1 MMPTYPQLLS
11 PTYEPHVYSASW
23 QKQYV
28 AQFFTLES
36 GEKNGNSATY
46 RCRLHPEAP
55 VFKAHF
61 PGFPVLPGV
70 LTLKMVV
77 DAINASQFFSTQTL
91 TVQSIG
97 NAKYLAVVNPQETQE
112 VEISVT
118 LKAEKNADEPA
129 VFQFKATV
137 QNGETRF
144 ATFSFSCTAADF
156 ITVGVEENEVCAV
169 IPTYQNAKTL
179 LKVVADVHRVVDT
192 VFVVDDGSNDGTA
205 ALLDKATGNE
215 RPEKVL
221 THPKN
226 CGKGAALKTGL
237 TYARQ
242 QGFRYAVTVDA
253 DGQHR
258 ADDIPALL
266 KAVEEEPD
274 ALAIGSRGLQHENMP
289 AKSTFANRFSNFWF
303 ALQTLQR
310 LPDTQSGLRVYPLR
324 CLHGLRWMSA
334 RYEAELTLL
343 VFSAWAGVKLLPV
356 PVSVYYPPR
365 DQRVTHFRPG
375 RDFTRIS
382 VLNTLLCFLMV
393 VYGWPRI
400 FADRLQGVS
409 KACFVSR
416 ELFTLTSCQIW

>member
-1 MMPTYPQLLS
+1 MSLTSIL
-11 PTYEPHVYSASW
+11 PHGK
-23 QKQYV
+23 KQYV

-112 VEISVT
+112 VEISVA
-118 LKAEKNADEPA
+118 LKAEKNADELT

-226 CGKGAALKTGL
+226 CGKGAALKKGL

-400 FADRLQGVS
+400 FCRQIARGV
-409 KACFVSR
+409 KGVFCK
-416 ELFTLTSCQIW
+416 

>member
-1 MMPTYPQLLS
+1 MSLTSIL
-11 PTYEPHVYSASW
+11 PHGK
-23 QKQYV
+23 KQYV

-112 VEISVT
+112 VEISVA

-343 VFSAWAGVKLLPV
+343 VFSAWAGVKLLPI

-400 FADRLQGVS
+400 FCRQIARGV
-409 KACFVSR
+409 KGVFR
-416 ELFTLTSCQIW
+416 K

>member
-1 MMPTYPQLLS
+1 MSLTSIL
-11 PTYEPHVYSASW
+11 PHGK
-23 QKQYV
+23 KQYV
-28 AQFFTLES
+28 AQFFTLEA

-112 VEISVT
+112 VEISVA

-156 ITVGVEENEVCAV
+156 MTVGVEENEVCAV

-400 FADRLQGVS
+400 FCRQIARGV
-409 KACFVSR
+409 KGVFCK
-416 ELFTLTSCQIW
+416 

>member
-1 MMPTYPQLLS
+1 MSLTSIL
-11 PTYEPHVYSASW
+11 PHGK
-23 QKQYV
+23 KQYV
-28 AQFFTLES
+28 AQFFTLEA

-112 VEISVT
+112 VEISVA

-226 CGKGAALKTGL
+226 CGKGAALKTGM

-324 CLHGLRWMSA
+324 RLHGLRWMSA

-400 FADRLQGVS
+400 FCRQIARGV
-409 KACFVSR
+409 KGVFCK
-416 ELFTLTSCQIW
+416 

>member
-1 MMPTYPQLLS
+1 MSLTSIL
-11 PTYEPHVYSASW
+11 PHGK
-23 QKQYV
+23 KQYV
-28 AQFFTLES
+28 AQFFTLEA

-112 VEISVT
+112 VEISVA

-226 CGKGAALKTGL
+226 CGKGTALKTGL

-324 CLHGLRWMSA
+324 RLHGLRWMSA

-400 FADRLQGVS
+400 FCRQIARGV
-409 KACFVSR
+409 KGVFR
-416 ELFTLTSCQIW
+416 K

>member
-1 MMPTYPQLLS
+1 MSLTSIL
-11 PTYEPHVYSASW
+11 PHGK
-23 QKQYV
+23 KQYV

-112 VEISVT
+112 VEISVA

-179 LKVVADVHRVVDT
+179 LQVVADVHRVVDT

-205 ALLDKATGNE
+205 ALLDKATGSE

-310 LPDTQSGLRVYPLR
+310 LPDTQSGLRIYPLQR
-324 CLHGLRWMSA
+324 LHGLRWMSA

-400 FADRLQGVS
+400 FCRQIARGV
-409 KACFVSR
+409 KGVFR
-416 ELFTLTSCQIW
+416 K

>member
-1 MMPTYPQLLS
+1 MSLTSIL
-11 PTYEPHVYSASW
+11 PHGK
-23 QKQYV
+23 KQYV

-46 RCRLHPEAP
+46 RCRIHPEAP

-112 VEISVT
+112 VEISVA

-324 CLHGLRWMSA
+324 RLHGLRWMSA

-400 FADRLQGVS
+400 FCRQIARGV
-409 KACFVSR
+409 KGVFR
-416 ELFTLTSCQIW
+416 K

>member
-1 MMPTYPQLLS
+1 MSLTSIL
-11 PTYEPHVYSASW
+11 PHGK
-23 QKQYV
+23 KQYV
-28 AQFFTLES
+28 AQFFTLEA

-91 TVQSIG
+91 TMQSIG

-112 VEISVT
+112 VEISVA

-192 VFVVDDGSNDGTA
+192 VIVVDDGSNDGTA

-274 ALAIGSRGLQHENMP
+274 ALAIGCRGLQHENMP

-310 LPDTQSGLRVYPLR
+310 LPDTQSGLRIYPLR

-400 FADRLQGVS
+400 FCRQIARGV
-409 KACFVSR
+409 KGVFR
-416 ELFTLTSCQIW
+416 K

>member
-1 MMPTYPQLLS
+1 MSLTSIL
-11 PTYEPHVYSASW
+11 PHGK
-23 QKQYV
+23 KQYV

-112 VEISVT
+112 VEISVA

-274 ALAIGSRGLQHENMP
+274 ALAIGCRGLQHENMP

-324 CLHGLRWMSA
+324 RLHGLRWMSA

-400 FADRLQGVS
+400 FCRQIARGV
-409 KACFVSR
+409 KGVFR
-416 ELFTLTSCQIW
+416 K

>member
-1 MMPTYPQLLS
+1 MSLTSIL
-11 PTYEPHVYSASW
+11 PHGK
-23 QKQYV
+23 KQYV

-55 VFKAHF
+55 VFKVHF
-61 PGFPVLPGV
+61 PGFPILPGV

-112 VEISVT
+112 VEISVA
-118 LKAEKNADEPA
+118 LKAEKIADEPA

-179 LKVVADVHRVVDT
+179 LQVVADVHRVVDT

-258 ADDIPALL
+258 ANDIPALL

-324 CLHGLRWMSA
+324 RLHGLRWMSA

-400 FADRLQGVS
+400 FCRQIARGV
-409 KACFVSR
+409 KGVFR
-416 ELFTLTSCQIW
+416 K

>member
-1 MMPTYPQLLS
+1 MSLTSIL
-11 PTYEPHVYSASW
+11 PHGK
-23 QKQYV
+23 KQYV
-28 AQFFTLES
+28 AQFFTLEA

-112 VEISVT
+112 VEISVA
-118 LKAEKNADEPA
+118 LKAEKNADELT

-324 CLHGLRWMSA
+324 RLHGLRWMSA

-400 FADRLQGVS
+400 FCRQIARGV
-409 KACFVSR
+409 KGVFCK
-416 ELFTLTSCQIW
+416 

>member
-1 MMPTYPQLLS
+1 MSLTSIL
-11 PTYEPHVYSASW
+11 PHGK
-23 QKQYV
+23 KQYV
-28 AQFFTLES
+28 AQFFTLEA

-112 VEISVT
+112 VEISVA

-179 LKVVADVHRVVDT
+179 LQVVADVHRVVDT

-237 TYARQ
+237 TFARQ

-324 CLHGLRWMSA
+324 RLHGLRWMSA

-400 FADRLQGVS
+400 FCRQIARGV
-409 KACFVSR
+409 KGVFR
-416 ELFTLTSCQIW
+416 K

>member
-1 MMPTYPQLLS
+1 MSLTSIL
-11 PTYEPHVYSASW
+11 PHGK
-23 QKQYV
+23 KQYV
-28 AQFFTLES
+28 AQFFTLEA

-112 VEISVT
+112 VEISVA
-118 LKAEKNADEPA
+118 LKAEKNADELT

-192 VFVVDDGSNDGTA
+192 VFVVDDGSKDGTA

-258 ADDIPALL
+258 ANDIPALL

-324 CLHGLRWMSA
+324 RLHGLRWMSA

-400 FADRLQGVS
+400 FCRQIARGV
-409 KACFVSR
+409 KGVFCK
-416 ELFTLTSCQIW
+416 

>member
-1 MMPTYPQLLS
+1 MSLTSIL
-11 PTYEPHVYSASW
+11 PHGK
-23 QKQYV
+23 KQYV
-28 AQFFTLES
+28 AQFFTLEA

-112 VEISVT
+112 VEISVA

-156 ITVGVEENEVCAV
+156 MTVGVEENEVCAV

-179 LKVVADVHRVVDT
+179 LKIVADVHRVVDT

-274 ALAIGSRGLQHENMP
+274 ALVIGSRGLQHENMP

-324 CLHGLRWMSA
+324 RLHGLRWMSA

-400 FADRLQGVS
+400 FCRQIARGV
-409 KACFVSR
+409 KGVFR
-416 ELFTLTSCQIW
+416 K

>member
-1 MMPTYPQLLS
+1 MSLTSIL
-11 PTYEPHVYSASW
+11 PHGK
-23 QKQYV
+23 KQYV

-46 RCRLHPEAP
+46 RCHLHPEAP

-77 DAINASQFFSTQTL
+77 DAINASQFFSTQML

-112 VEISVT
+112 VEISVA

-156 ITVGVEENEVCAV
+156 MTVGVEENEVCAV

-310 LPDTQSGLRVYPLR
+310 LPDTQSGLRIYPLR
-324 CLHGLRWMSA
+324 RLHGLRWMSA

-400 FADRLQGVS
+400 FCRQIAKGV
-409 KACFVSR
+409 KGVFR
-416 ELFTLTSCQIW
+416 K

>member
-1 MMPTYPQLLS
+1 MSLTSIL
-11 PTYEPHVYSASW
+11 PHGK
-23 QKQYV
+23 KQYV

-112 VEISVT
+112 VEISVA

-156 ITVGVEENEVCAV
+156 MTVGVEENEVCAV

-192 VFVVDDGSNDGTA
+192 VFVVDDGSNDDTA

-324 CLHGLRWMSA
+324 RLHGLRWMSA

-400 FADRLQGVS
+400 FCRQIARGV
-409 KACFVSR
+409 KGVFR
-416 ELFTLTSCQIW
+416 K

>member
-1 MMPTYPQLLS
+1 MSLTSIL
-11 PTYEPHVYSASW
+11 PHGK
-23 QKQYV
+23 KQYV
-28 AQFFTLES
+28 AQFFTLEA

-112 VEISVT
+112 VEISVA
-118 LKAEKNADEPA
+118 LKAEKNADELT

-324 CLHGLRWMSA
+324 RLHGLRWMSA

-400 FADRLQGVS
+400 FCRQIARGV
-409 KACFVSR
+409 KGVFR
-416 ELFTLTSCQIW
+416 K

>member
-1 MMPTYPQLLS
+1 MSLTSIL
-11 PTYEPHVYSASW
+11 PHGK
-23 QKQYV
+23 KQYV

-112 VEISVT
+112 VEISVA
-118 LKAEKNADEPA
+118 LKAEKNADELT

-156 ITVGVEENEVCAV
+156 MTVGVEENEVCAV

-400 FADRLQGVS
+400 FCRQIARGVIGVFR
-409 KACFVSR
+409 K
-416 ELFTLTSCQIW
+416 

>member
-1 MMPTYPQLLS
+1 MSLTSIL
-11 PTYEPHVYSASW
+11 PHGK
-23 QKQYV
+23 KQYV

-112 VEISVT
+112 VEISVA
-118 LKAEKNADEPA
+118 LKAEKNADELA

-242 QGFRYAVTVDA
+242 QGFRYAVTMDA

-310 LPDTQSGLRVYPLR
+310 LPDTQSGLRIYPLR
-324 CLHGLRWMSA
+324 RLHGLRWMSA

-400 FADRLQGVS
+400 FCRQIARGV
-409 KACFVSR
+409 KGVFCK
-416 ELFTLTSCQIW
+416 

>member
-1 MMPTYPQLLS
+1 MSLTSIL
-11 PTYEPHVYSASW
+11 PHGK
-23 QKQYV
+23 KQYV

-112 VEISVT
+112 VEISVA

-179 LKVVADVHRVVDT
+179 LQVVADVHRVVDT
-192 VFVVDDGSNDGTA
+192 VFVVDDGNNDGTA

-324 CLHGLRWMSA
+324 RLHGLRWMSA

-400 FADRLQGVS
+400 FCRQIARGV
-409 KACFVSR
+409 KGVFCK
-416 ELFTLTSCQIW
+416 

>member
-1 MMPTYPQLLS
+1 MSLTSIL
-11 PTYEPHVYSASW
+11 PHGK
-23 QKQYV
+23 KQYV
-28 AQFFTLES
+28 AQFFTLEA

-55 VFKAHF
+55 VFKVHF
-61 PGFPVLPGV
+61 PGFPILPGV

-112 VEISVT
+112 VEISVA

-324 CLHGLRWMSA
+324 RLHGLRWMSA

-400 FADRLQGVS
+400 FCRQIARGV
-409 KACFVSR
+409 KGVFCK
-416 ELFTLTSCQIW
+416 

>member
-1 MMPTYPQLLS
+1 MSLTSIL
-11 PTYEPHVYSASW
+11 PHGK
-23 QKQYV
+23 KQYV

-55 VFKAHF
+55 VFKVHF

-112 VEISVT
+112 VEISVA

-205 ALLDKATGNE
+205 ALLNKATGNE

-324 CLHGLRWMSA
+324 RLHGLRWMSA

-400 FADRLQGVS
+400 FCRQIARGV
-409 KACFVSR
+409 KGVFR
-416 ELFTLTSCQIW
+416 K

>member
-1 MMPTYPQLLS
+1 MSLTSIL
-11 PTYEPHVYSASW
+11 PHGK
-23 QKQYV
+23 KQYV
-28 AQFFTLES
+28 AQFFTLEA

-112 VEISVT
+112 VEISVA

-144 ATFSFSCTAADF
+144 ATFSFSCTATDF

-324 CLHGLRWMSA
+324 RLHGLRWMSA

-400 FADRLQGVS
+400 FCRQIARGV
-409 KACFVSR
+409 KGVFR
-416 ELFTLTSCQIW
+416 K

>member
-1 MMPTYPQLLS
+1 MSLTSILPQGK
-11 PTYEPHVYSASW
+11 
-23 QKQYV
+23 KQYV

-112 VEISVT
+112 VEISVA

-144 ATFSFSCTAADF
+144 ATFSFSCTAANF

-179 LKVVADVHRVVDT
+179 LQVVADVHRVVDT

-324 CLHGLRWMSA
+324 RLHGLRWMSA

-400 FADRLQGVS
+400 FCRQIARGV
-409 KACFVSR
+409 KGVFCK
-416 ELFTLTSCQIW
+416 

>member
-1 MMPTYPQLLS
+1 MSLTSIL
-11 PTYEPHVYSASW
+11 PHGK
-23 QKQYV
+23 KQYV
-28 AQFFTLES
+28 AQFFTLEA

-112 VEISVT
+112 VEISVA

-266 KAVEEEPD
+266 KAVEEEPN

-324 CLHGLRWMSA
+324 RLHGLRWMSA

-400 FADRLQGVS
+400 FCRQIARGV
-409 KACFVSR
+409 KGVFR
-416 ELFTLTSCQIW
+416 K

>member
-1 MMPTYPQLLS
+1 MSLTSIL
-11 PTYEPHVYSASW
+11 PHGK
-23 QKQYV
+23 KQYV

-112 VEISVT
+112 VEINVA

-400 FADRLQGVS
+400 FCRQITRGV
-409 KACFVSR
+409 KGVFCK
-416 ELFTLTSCQIW
+416 

>member
-1 MMPTYPQLLS
+1 MSLTSIL
-11 PTYEPHVYSASW
+11 PHGK
-23 QKQYV
+23 KQYV

-112 VEISVT
+112 VEISVA

-156 ITVGVEENEVCAV
+156 MTVGVEENGVCAV

-215 RPEKVL
+215 RPKKVL

-324 CLHGLRWMSA
+324 RLHGLRWMSA

-400 FADRLQGVS
+400 FCRQIARGV
-409 KACFVSR
+409 KGVFR
-416 ELFTLTSCQIW
+416 K

>member
-1 MMPTYPQLLS
+1 MSLTSIL
-11 PTYEPHVYSASW
+11 PHGK
-23 QKQYV
+23 KQYV
-28 AQFFTLES
+28 AQFFTLEA

-112 VEISVT
+112 VEISVA
-118 LKAEKNADEPA
+118 LKAEKNADELT

-179 LKVVADVHRVVDT
+179 LQVVADVHRVVDT

-310 LPDTQSGLRVYPLR
+310 LPDTQSGLRIYPLR
-324 CLHGLRWMSA
+324 RLHGLRWMSA

-400 FADRLQGVS
+400 FCRQIARGV
-409 KACFVSR
+409 KGVFCK
-416 ELFTLTSCQIW
+416 

>member
-1 MMPTYPQLLS
+1 MSLTSIL
-11 PTYEPHVYSASW
+11 PHGK
-23 QKQYV
+23 KQYV
-28 AQFFTLES
+28 AQFFTLEA

-112 VEISVT
+112 VEISVA
-118 LKAEKNADEPA
+118 LKAEKNADKPA

-192 VFVVDDGSNDGTA
+192 VFVVDDGSKDGTA

-221 THPKN
+221 THAKN

-324 CLHGLRWMSA
+324 RLHGLRWMSA

-400 FADRLQGVS
+400 FCRQIARGV
-409 KACFVSR
+409 KGVFCK
-416 ELFTLTSCQIW
+416 

>member
-1 MMPTYPQLLS
+1 MSLTSIL
-11 PTYEPHVYSASW
+11 PHGK
-23 QKQYV
+23 KQYV

-112 VEISVT
+112 VEISVA

-144 ATFSFSCTAADF
+144 ATFSFSCTAANF

-179 LKVVADVHRVVDT
+179 LQVVADVHRVVDT

-324 CLHGLRWMSA
+324 RLHGLRWMSA

-400 FADRLQGVS
+400 FCRQIARGV
-409 KACFVSR
+409 KGVFCK
-416 ELFTLTSCQIW
+416 

>member
-1 MMPTYPQLLS
+1 MSLTSIL
-11 PTYEPHVYSASW
+11 PHGK
-23 QKQYV
+23 KQYV
-28 AQFFTLES
+28 AQFFTLEA

-112 VEISVT
+112 VEISVA

-144 ATFSFSCTAADF
+144 ATFSFSCTAVDF
-156 ITVGVEENEVCAV
+156 MTVGVEENEVCAV

-179 LKVVADVHRVVDT
+179 LQVVADVHRVVDT
-192 VFVVDDGSNDGTA
+192 VIVVDDGSNDGTA
-205 ALLDKATGNE
+205 ALLDKATGSE

-258 ADDIPALL
+258 ADDIPTLL

-324 CLHGLRWMSA
+324 RLHGLRWMSA

-382 VLNTLLCFLMV
+382 VLNTLLCLLMV

-400 FADRLQGVS
+400 FCRQIARGV
-409 KACFVSR
+409 KGVFR
-416 ELFTLTSCQIW
+416 K

>member
-1 MMPTYPQLLS
+1 MSLTSIL
-11 PTYEPHVYSASW
+11 PHGK
-23 QKQYV
+23 KQYV

-97 NAKYLAVVNPQETQE
+97 NAKYLAVVNPQETQK
-112 VEISVT
+112 VEISVA

-400 FADRLQGVS
+400 FCRQIARGV
-409 KACFVSR
+409 KGVFR
-416 ELFTLTSCQIW
+416 K

>member
-1 MMPTYPQLLS
+1 MSLTSIL
-11 PTYEPHVYSASW
+11 PHGK
-23 QKQYV
+23 KQYV
-28 AQFFTLES
+28 AQFFTLEA

-112 VEISVT
+112 VEISVA

-144 ATFSFSCTAADF
+144 ATFSFSCTAANF

-179 LKVVADVHRVVDT
+179 LQVVADVHRVVDT
-192 VFVVDDGSNDGTA
+192 VIVVDDGSNDGTA

-266 KAVEEEPD
+266 QAVEEEPD

-310 LPDTQSGLRVYPLR
+310 LPDTQSGLRIYPLR
-324 CLHGLRWMSA
+324 RLHGLRWMSA

-400 FADRLQGVS
+400 FCRQIARGV
-409 KACFVSR
+409 KGVFCK
-416 ELFTLTSCQIW
+416 

>member
-1 MMPTYPQLLS
+1 MSLTSIL
-11 PTYEPHVYSASW
+11 PHGK
-23 QKQYV
+23 KQYV
-28 AQFFTLES
+28 AQFFTLEA
-36 GEKNGNSATY
+36 GEKNGNSTTY

-55 VFKAHF
+55 VFKVHF

-112 VEISVT
+112 VEISVA

-156 ITVGVEENEVCAV
+156 MTVGVEENEVCAV

-205 ALLDKATGNE
+205 ALLDKATSNE

-310 LPDTQSGLRVYPLR
+310 LPDTQSGLRVYPLQR
-324 CLHGLRWMSA
+324 LHGLRWMSA

-400 FADRLQGVS
+400 FCRQIARGV
-409 KACFVSR
+409 KGVFCK
-416 ELFTLTSCQIW
+416 

>member
-1 MMPTYPQLLS
+1 MSLTSIL
-11 PTYEPHVYSASW
+11 PHGK
-23 QKQYV
+23 KQYV

-112 VEISVT
+112 VEISVA

-156 ITVGVEENEVCAV
+156 ITVGVEENEVCSV

-324 CLHGLRWMSA
+324 RLHGLRWMSA

-400 FADRLQGVS
+400 FCRQIARGV
-409 KACFVSR
+409 KGVFR
-416 ELFTLTSCQIW
+416 K

>member
-1 MMPTYPQLLS
+1 MSLTSIL
-11 PTYEPHVYSASW
+11 PHGK
-23 QKQYV
+23 KQYV

-36 GEKNGNSATY
+36 GERNGNSATY

-156 ITVGVEENEVCAV
+156 MTVGVEENEVCAV

-192 VFVVDDGSNDGTA
+192 VIVVDDGSNDGTA
-205 ALLDKATGNE
+205 DLLDKATGNE

-324 CLHGLRWMSA
+324 RLHGLRWMSA

-343 VFSAWAGVKLLPV
+343 VFSAWASVKLLPV

-400 FADRLQGVS
+400 FCRQIARGV
-409 KACFVSR
+409 KGVFR
-416 ELFTLTSCQIW
+416 K

>member
-1 MMPTYPQLLS
+1 MSLTSIL
-11 PTYEPHVYSASW
+11 PHGK
-23 QKQYV
+23 KQYV

-46 RCRLHPEAP
+46 RCRIHPEAP

-112 VEISVT
+112 VEISVA

-156 ITVGVEENEVCAV
+156 MTVGVEENEVCAV

-274 ALAIGSRGLQHENMP
+274 ALAIGSRGVQHENMP

-324 CLHGLRWMSA
+324 RLHGLRWMSA

-400 FADRLQGVS
+400 FCRQIARGV
-409 KACFVSR
+409 KGVFR
-416 ELFTLTSCQIW
+416 K

>member
-1 MMPTYPQLLS
+1 MSLTSIL
-11 PTYEPHVYSASW
+11 PHGK
-23 QKQYV
+23 KQYV
-28 AQFFTLES
+28 AQFFTLEA

-112 VEISVT
+112 VEISVA
-118 LKAEKNADEPA
+118 LKAEKNADEPV

-179 LKVVADVHRVVDT
+179 LQVVADVHRVVDT

-400 FADRLQGVS
+400 FCRQIARGVIGVFR
-409 KACFVSR
+409 K
-416 ELFTLTSCQIW
+416 

>member
-1 MMPTYPQLLS
+1 MSLTSIL
-11 PTYEPHVYSASW
+11 PHGK
-23 QKQYV
+23 KQYV

-112 VEISVT
+112 VEISVA
-118 LKAEKNADEPA
+118 LKAEKNADELT

-324 CLHGLRWMSA
+324 RLHGLRWMST

-400 FADRLQGVS
+400 FCRQIARGV
-409 KACFVSR
+409 KGVFR
-416 ELFTLTSCQIW
+416 K

>member
-1 MMPTYPQLLS
+1 MSLTSIL
-11 PTYEPHVYSASW
+11 PHGK
-23 QKQYV
+23 KQYV

-112 VEISVT
+112 VEISVA

-205 ALLDKATGNE
+205 ALLNKATGNE

-310 LPDTQSGLRVYPLR
+310 LPDTQSGLRVYPLQR
-324 CLHGLRWMSA
+324 LHGLRWMSA

-400 FADRLQGVS
+400 FCRQIARGV
-409 KACFVSR
+409 KGVFCK
-416 ELFTLTSCQIW
+416 